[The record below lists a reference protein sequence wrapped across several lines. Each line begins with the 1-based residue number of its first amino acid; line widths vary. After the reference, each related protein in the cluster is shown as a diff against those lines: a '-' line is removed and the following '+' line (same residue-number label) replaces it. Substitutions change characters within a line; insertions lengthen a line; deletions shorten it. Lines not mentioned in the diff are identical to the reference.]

1 MKIGIQG
8 SRNFSDYTIFL
19 RAISTALHSISD
31 VDDSIVIFSAG
42 PYKVNSMVQE
52 FANVSERGL
61 RARGKSVQVVKVSP
75 KWLKSKMGIMDHFIY
90 LSLPKEP
97 LSELVREA
105 ENKDIFVGVYRY

>member
-8 SRNFSDYTIFL
+8 SRNFHDYTIFL
-19 RAISTALHSISD
+19 RAMGTALSALG
-31 VDDSIVIFSAG
+31 DDDESIVFFTAG
-42 PYKVNSMVQE
+42 PYKVNSMVME

-61 RARGKSVQVVKVSP
+61 KARGKSVQVVKVSP
-75 KWLKSKMGIMDHFIY
+75 KWLKSKMGEMNHFVY

-105 ENKDIFVGVYRY
+105 EDKDIFVGVYRY